1 MKGPGQPPCWA
12 GNRGGEG
19 ARPHWPSPSRVASP
33 CSGRQVASG
42 LATSPRGRGKAQ
54 VTEPVARCLRREVT
68 PFPPARRAHPRPP
81 APLPGLLPDAHGYG
95 AHGNL
100 LHGPRL
106 ATEPRR
112 RPARG
117 WALPGSCK
125 RPLGPWTL
133 RPVPP
138 DSRLH
143 AGRCPPTHRPL
154 CHLRLVGRL
163 RPPWPALCFQ
173 CDSESPRERAPAI
186 APSLPSES
194 GGFSVWGPLA
204 WTQPPSSLRR
214 SAS

>member
-54 VTEPVARCLRREVT
+54 VTEPAARCLRLPSEPIHGHRPRSRDFSQT
-68 PFPPARRAHPRPP
+68 PTGTALTGICSTDHGWPRS
-81 APLPGLLPDAHGYG
+81 HG
-95 AHGNL
+95 
-100 LHGPRL
+100 
-106 ATEPRR
+106 ATEA
-112 RPARG
+112 PAQG

-133 RPVPP
+133 CLVPP

-204 WTQPPSSLRR
+204 WTQPPGSLRR